1 MAEPASGTQTVT
13 AAHDSSSRHLAGATS
28 TGYILAFSA
37 YIMWGFFP
45 LYFRLLA
52 PASAVEIIVHRTV
65 WALVCCVI
73 ALLSLRRFSHFT
85 TLFRQPRVVGAF
97 AAAGA
102 LIFINWT
109 TYVYAVMI
117 GRTVDAALGYYI
129 NPLLTVFL
137 GVVVLRERI
146 RPLQWAAIVLGA
158 IAVAI
163 VAIGVGS
170 LPWISLLLAG
180 SFSVYS
186 LVKKRISGSVQ
197 PLEGMALETTLMSP
211 FLLVFYGVLL
221 WGGQTSIQL
230 LQAQPSSTV
239 TIAGHVALLV
249 GSGALTVVPLL
260 LFAGASGHL
269 PLGVLGLIQYLSP
282 SIQFILAVWVF
293 GEQMEP
299 SRWAATVVVWLA
311 VVLVSIDMVVR
322 TRKALR

>member
-1 MAEPASGTQTVT
+1 MGILPLILPFIGPRIRRGNHRSPYGMGFGVLCHCVAVPAP
-13 AAHDSSSRHLAGATS
+13 
-28 TGYILAFSA
+28 
-37 YIMWGFFP
+37 FFP
-45 LYFRLLA
+45 F
-52 PASAVEIIVHRTV
+52 HG
-65 WALVCCVI
+65 
-73 ALLSLRRFSHFT
+73 SL
-85 TLFRQPRVVGAF
+85 PP
-97 AAAGA
+97 
-102 LIFINWT
+102 NWT

-230 LQAQPSSTV
+230 LQAQSSSTV

-282 SIQFILAVWVF
+282 SIQFIL
-293 GEQMEP
+293 
-299 SRWAATVVVWLA
+299 R
-311 VVLVSIDMVVR
+311 LVIH
-322 TRKALR
+322 TRA